1 MATNSRANNK
11 TTTTEADVIRLAQT
25 GDEEAFGELYQ
36 RNLDAISRYIQHRVN
51 DVDEV
56 ENLTQIVFVK
66 AWQALERYQP
76 TKVPFRAW
84 LYRIA
89 GNTVIDYYRTH
100 KETTDID
107 SQWRLVDGRASPE
120 EMLLSF

>member
-1 MATNSRANNK
+1 M
-11 TTTTEADVIRLAQT
+11 
-25 GDEEAFGELYQ
+25 
-36 RNLDAISRYIQHRVN
+36 
-51 DVDEV
+51 DEV
-56 ENLTQIVFVK
+56 ENFLTQIVSARK

-76 TKVPFRAW
+76 TNNPFPAW

-120 EMLLSF
+120 EMLLSI